1 MARRFRQVVPRPE
14 RSRPGTTPPWSRLSP
29 RERERVDLPRVRR
42 ALAAAGLSGTGPYGT
57 GAPSAPSAAT
67 LVDAA
72 VLAALFEQ
80 DGEAMLVL
88 IRRAA
93 ALERDPGHVALP
105 GGRVEPGEPALAA
118 ALREAHEEIGL
129 DPAAVEVLGH
139 LPPMRPHSA
148 AHQIAPFIAALED
161 RPHLAPSPEEVEAV
175 FEVPLFELLADG
187 VAWEEHW
194 GEDAAPEA
202 HRVCFFAVPSLG
214 DDLLWGLTGRVVWE
228 LLELVATVPHR

>member
-1 MARRFRQVVPRPE
+1 M
-14 RSRPGTTPPWSRLSP
+14 TPPWSRLSP
-29 RERERVDLPRVRR
+29 PERERVDLARVRR
-42 ALAAAGLSGTGPYGT
+42 ALAVAGLSGSGPHGQ
-57 GAPSAPSAAT
+57 GAPSAPTAAP

-80 DGEAMLVL
+80 DGEAMLVM

-139 LPPMRPHSA
+139 LPPMRRQSA
-148 AHQIAPFIAALED
+148 AHRIAPFVAALQD
-161 RPHLAPSPEEVEAV
+161 RPRLAPSPEEVEAV
-175 FEVPLFELLADG
+175 FEVPLVELLADG

-194 GEDAAPEA
+194 GEEPAPEA
-202 HRVCFFAVPSLG
+202 HPVCFFAAPSLG
-214 DDLLWGLTGRVVWE
+214 NDLLWGLTGRVVWQ
-228 LLELVATVPHR
+228 LLELVAAVPPR